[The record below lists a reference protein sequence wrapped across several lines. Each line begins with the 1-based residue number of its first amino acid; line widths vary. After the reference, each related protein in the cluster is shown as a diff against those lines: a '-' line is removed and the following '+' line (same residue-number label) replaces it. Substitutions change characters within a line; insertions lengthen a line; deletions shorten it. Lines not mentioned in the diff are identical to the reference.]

1 MTTIS
6 DQKMVE
12 QVKSLEKSMCT
23 LVKAFKELKST
34 VTILEDKVNQ
44 PKNKEI
50 QEIRENHLLNSL
62 TRLWTNLSTSLFLI
76 IQIFVKLSA
85 N

>member
-12 QVKSLEKSMCT
+12 QVKSLEKSMGT

-34 VTILEDKVNQ
+34 VKTLEDKVNQ

-50 QEIRENHLLNSL
+50 QDIR
-62 TRLWTNLSTSLFLI
+62 
-76 IQIFVKLSA
+76 
-85 N
+85 